1 MMMKKVEVNIMFNQF
16 PKNDEFIFTIDF
28 TEVKS
33 NDLGQYC
40 KSEHVMPSSLMLA
53 NKPKCTLKLRME
65 LSTCHL
71 LQRIIT
77 WLSIII
83 NRLTAD
89 IEQSGKVHKLT

>member
-1 MMMKKVEVNIMFNQF
+1 MFYQF
-16 PKNDEFIFTIDF
+16 PNNGELLSTIDY
-28 TEVKS
+28 ENIES
-33 NDLGQYC
+33 NDLRQYC
-40 KSEHVMPSSLMLA
+40 KSEHVMPSSLMLT
-53 NKPKCTLKLRME
+53 KTKCTLKLRME

>member
-1 MMMKKVEVNIMFNQF
+1 MMMKKVEVNIMFYQF
-16 PKNDEFIFTIDF
+16 PNNGDLISTIDY
-28 TEVKS
+28 ENIES
-33 NDLGQYC
+33 NDLKQYC
-40 KSEHVMPSSLMLA
+40 KSEHVMPSSLILA
-53 NKPKCTLKLRME
+53 TKTKGTIKLRIE

-71 LQRIIT
+71 LQRINA